1 MNNDCKSLPSMRSL
15 VVFEATFR
23 LGSMT
28 AAAQEQ
34 NTTQPVVSQRIRALE
49 DSVGC
54 LLFDRAGGRLSPTD
68 QGRYLYEEISSALAT
83 INTSLD
89 RLRDAARDVAPSV
102 SIAANFGFTHLW
114 LLPRLDELQRA
125 FPRYRFEVTPVD
137 SNVSGEML
145 EADISIHFDEF
156 VGSRAD
162 ELLLAA
168 ELVYPVCSPAFA
180 ERHGLAGQVDAGVL
194 AKAPILHMDRNNPRW
209 LDWPRW
215 CLLAGLPQ
223 VQSGSGFKFN
233 NYPLLLAAAIR
244 GEGLALGWS
253 SLVQDA
259 ISQGSVVALGPR
271 IERSDHGYILTTRHR
286 GSGIIQPVIDWFY
299 REMSMSGCSEK
310 VSPSPDRCHGPRGGE
325 NLFGGFPPTLG
336 LLDQP

>member
-1 MNNDCKSLPSMRSL
+1 MNNDCKSMPSMRSL

-54 LLFDRAGGRLSPTD
+54 LLFDRTGGRLSPTD

-83 INTSLD
+83 INISLD
-89 RLRDAARDVAPSV
+89 RLRDDARDVAPSV

-125 FPRYRFEVTPVD
+125 FPRYRFEVTPAD
-137 SNVSGEML
+137 SSTSGAML
-145 EADISIHFDEF
+145 EADISIHFDALA
-156 VGSRAD
+156 GSRAD
-162 ELLLAA
+162 QLMLTA
-168 ELVYPVCSPAFA
+168 ELVYPVCSPEFA
-180 ERHGLAGQVDAGVL
+180 ERYGLNGLVDANVL
-194 AKAPILHMDRNNPRW
+194 ANTPILHMDRNNPRW

-215 CLLAGLPQ
+215 CQLAGLPQ
-223 VQSGSGFKFN
+223 IPGDSGFRFN

-244 GEGLALGWS
+244 SEGLALGWS

-259 ISQGSVVALGPR
+259 ISQGSLIALSPR

-286 GSGIIQPVIDWFY
+286 SSGITQPVIDWFS
-299 REMSMSGCSEK
+299 REISVSGCSW
-310 VSPSPDRCHGPRGGE
+310 
-325 NLFGGFPPTLG
+325 NLSS
-336 LLDQP
+336 